1 LPTNASPSS
10 RASWA
15 GIPAEDRRAARQARL
30 LDAAFDLLAT
40 QGWSATTVRGVCQ
53 HAALNP
59 RYFYESF
66 DDLDAL
72 LVAVYD
78 RTVEQLAKVV
88 AAAGLGATGDDPEAE
103 TRRAIAAIVGFV
115 DEDRRR
121 GRILYIEA
129 LGNEPLN
136 RRRREAGFALIDVI
150 EHDSAQRRGGR
161 GDAIG
166 RIGAAFLVGGFS
178 ELLANWLEGR
188 IDVGRD
194 QLIDDGTALLLAL
207 SEAAAAIRERR
218 EAEAEADA
226 DRPAGSGGPGGS
238 DAAAEKRGGKRA
250 GKATK
255 PKPAPPP
262 EGT

>member
-1 LPTNASPSS
+1 MPTSASPSS
-10 RASWA
+10 RPSWA
-15 GIPAEDRRAARQARL
+15 GIPPEDRKAARRWRL
-30 LDAAFDLLAT
+30 LEAAFDLLAT

-66 DDLDAL
+66 DDLDSL

-78 RTVEQLAKVV
+78 QTVERL
-88 AAAGLGATGDDPEAE
+88 AAAVAEATQQFKDKGGDDPAVAE
-103 TRRAIAAIVGFV
+103 VATRAAVAAIVNYI

-150 EHDSAQRRGGR
+150 ERDTAIRRGQR
-161 GDAIG
+161 SGDAVG

-194 QLIDDGTALLLAL
+194 QLIDDGTVLLLAL
-207 SEAAAAIRERR
+207 SEAAAALRERR
-218 EAEAEADA
+218 
-226 DRPAGSGGPGGS
+226 AGTGGTEP
-238 DAAAEKRGGKRA
+238 
-250 GKATK
+250 
-255 PKPAPPP
+255 
-262 EGT
+262 